1 MADCSYKAAVDKKR
15 RNMSRVTGKKLTSM
29 FLCITFTK
37 EPKKN
42 SKRGIFF
49 AGKHKPIK
57 RAMEPNI
64 FLCMRL
70 FSLFAVT
77 KRSWMGRLVKKLRMK
92 HAECFYYAIV
102 LAEYHDEEQI

>member
-1 MADCSYKAAVDKKR
+1 
-15 RNMSRVTGKKLTSM
+15 M

-37 EPKKN
+37 EQKKN
-42 SKRGIFF
+42 SKRGNLF
-49 AGKHKPIK
+49 AGKLKPIK

-77 KRSWMGRLVKKLRMK
+77 KRSWMGRGVKKLRMK
-92 HAECFYYAIV
+92 HAEYFYHAIV
-102 LAEYHDEEQI
+102 LAEYHDEDQI